1 VPSSWRAAVF
11 ILLAA
16 ALPACTGGDEDSASD
31 ERMLE
36 LEAYKNG
43 GTSRRER
50 R

>member
-1 VPSSWRAAVF
+1 MPSSWRAAVF

-16 ALPACTGGDEDSASD
+16 ALTECTGGD